1 MHVSFAEGM
10 HVTQDLKH
18 AVHYFGQKCTFWIRS
33 IQRLQVLVCDLDTAA
48 PLSTV
53 SHAGASELSENL
65 SSLDISG
72 ISDGGDS
79 LNASLSATPGKH
91 PGGNTTSDD
100 SQSPAATT
108 PVRSERRRPEQFC
121 TPVLDKRKE
130 QKKDSARFVKV
141 TAQTQFAIR
150 ESCGEDKESSGST
163 GTREEKVMFES
174 LGGLDSQIEQIR
186 QYCLR
191 PLQALQHDSSAG
203 R

>member
-1 MHVSFAEGM
+1 MY
-10 HVTQDLKH
+10 VTQDLKH
-18 AVHYFGQKCTFWIRS
+18 AIHYFGQKCTFWIRS
-33 IQRLQVLVCDLDTAA
+33 IQHLQVLVCDLNTAA
-48 PLSTV
+48 PLSTG
-53 SHAGASELSENL
+53 SHAGASELSESL

-79 LNASLSATPGKH
+79 LNASLSATPGKL

-108 PVRSERRRPEQFC
+108 PVRSGRPEQFC
-121 TPVLDKRKE
+121 TPVLDKGKE

-150 ESCGEDKESSGST
+150 ESCGEGKESSGST
-163 GTREEKVMFES
+163 GTREEKVTFDS

-186 QYCLR
+186 QYCLG
-191 PLQALQHDSSAG
+191 PLQALQQDSSAG